1 MHAAWAEGGAIR
13 GLAAVIKPRRSY
25 SHCANRSYMV
35 PEAHHATMHAACVK
49 GGAIQ
54 GLTRAIN
61 QSKSYNH
68 LANRT
73 YKVPEVQHIV
83 MRAARLQAERSK
95 GSPLYQ
101 A

>member
-1 MHAAWAEGGAIR
+1 
-13 GLAAVIKPRRSY
+13 
-25 SHCANRSYMV
+25 
-35 PEAHHATMHAACVK
+35 MHAACAK

-54 GLTRAIN
+54 GLTRVIN
-61 QSKSYNH
+61 HRKPYNH
-68 LANRT
+68 FANKT

-83 MRAARLQAERSK
+83 MRAARPQAERSK